1 MTIYDDMETF
11 ITDQAPV
18 GKIYALPA
26 EAVTYLN
33 TRRWAHS
40 HAGVRAH
47 DSAGK
52 HFTWTE
58 YAVRMQMLTPLI
70 DMVAWELF
78 YEHSKELNITVG
90 NCLTLEMSPDPA
102 HPCVFVKGYCDMS
115 VEHPEDGGMRTMPEW
130 VALAH
135 EYAEDNDWDMTE
147 LYPAFLTIT
156 QDQLTEDMAEY
167 ITGFKG
173 EEVELA

>member
-1 MTIYDDMETF
+1 VTIYDDMETF

-18 GKIYALPA
+18 GKVFQLPPEVVA
-26 EAVTYLN
+26 YLD

-40 HAGVRAH
+40 HATVRAH
-47 DSAGK
+47 DSANK

-58 YAVRMQMLTPLI
+58 YDVRMKMTTPLV

-78 YEHSKELNITVG
+78 HKYSTEIGITLG

-115 VEHPEDGGMRTMPEW
+115 VEHPDGGMRTTPEY

-156 QDQLTEDMAEY
+156 QEQLTDDVAEY

-173 EEVELA
+173 EEVKLA

>member
-1 MTIYDDMETF
+1 
-11 ITDQAPV
+11 
-18 GKIYALPA
+18 
-26 EAVTYLN
+26 
-33 TRRWAHS
+33 
-40 HAGVRAH
+40 
-47 DSAGK
+47 
-52 HFTWTE
+52 
-58 YAVRMQMLTPLI
+58 
-70 DMVAWELF
+70 
-78 YEHSKELNITVG
+78 
-90 NCLTLEMSPDPA
+90 
-102 HPCVFVKGYCDMS
+102 
-115 VEHPEDGGMRTMPEW
+115 MPEW